1 MDIRT
6 AVKERRS
13 IRKFKSD
20 EVPQKIIR
28 EILDEARWAP
38 SWGNTQPWELYVVSG
53 ATLEKFKMANRRKC
67 LEEEAE
73 STEIPIPQVWP
84 ETLKKRYTGL
94 GKSVLISQSIG
105 RGDIEARNQYY
116 GDMYFLFGA
125 PCMILVCLDKGLV
138 IEYAMLDAGIIIQTI
153 CLLAEGKGLGSC
165 ILSAITRYP
174 ALSRELL
181 PIPENQIIIMG
192 IALGYPDLD
201 STVNNFKRERA
212 DLDELVTWVG

>member
-6 AVKERRS
+6 AVRERRS
-13 IRKFKSD
+13 IRRFKSD
-20 EVPQKIIR
+20 EVSQEIIS

-53 ATLEKFKMANRRKC
+53 AILEKFKMANREKC
-67 LEEEAE
+67 LKGEAE

-84 ETLKKRYTGL
+84 ETLKKRYTEL
-94 GKSVLISQSIG
+94 GKGVLTSQSIG

-125 PCMILVCLDKGLV
+125 PCMIIVCLDRSLV
-138 IEYAMLDAGIIIQTI
+138 IEYAMLDAGIMIQTI
-153 CLLAEGKGLGSC
+153 CLLAQEKGLGSC

-174 ALSRELL
+174 ALLRELL
-181 PIPENQIIIMG
+181 PIPENQITVMG

-201 STVNNFKRERA
+201 SKINNFRRERA
-212 DLDELVTWVG
+212 DLGELVSWVR

>member
-6 AVKERRS
+6 AVRERRS

-20 EVPQKIIR
+20 EVSQEVIS

-53 ATLEKFKMANRRKC
+53 AILEKFKMANREKC
-67 LEEEAE
+67 LKGEAE

-84 ETLKKRYTGL
+84 ETLKKRYTEL
-94 GKSVLISQSIG
+94 GKGVLTSQSIG

-125 PCMILVCLDKGLV
+125 PCMILVCLDRSLI
-138 IEYAMLDAGIIIQTI
+138 IEYAMLDAGIMIQTI
-153 CLLAEGKGLGSC
+153 CLLAQEKGLGSC

-174 ALSRELL
+174 ALLRELL
-181 PIPENQIIIMG
+181 PIPENQITVMG

-201 STVNNFKRERA
+201 SKINNFRRERA
-212 DLDELVTWVG
+212 DLGELVSWVR